1 MTLRS
6 LAAVLFLVAGAIG
19 LIRGA
24 FTGSLLLLIMS
35 CAALACGML
44 LAIAPRAGSL
54 VGIVLS
60 FVQSHQMAVVVLAGF
75 LLVGLLWHIWQKRHD

>member
-1 MTLRS
+1 MTLRL

-35 CAALACGML
+35 CVALTCGMI
-44 LAIAPRAGSL
+44 LAIAPRSGSL
-54 VGIVLS
+54 SGIILS
-60 FVQSHQMAVVVLAGF
+60 FVQNHQIAVVVLAGF
-75 LLVGLLWHIWQKRHD
+75 LLAGLLWHIWQKRHD